1 MKIDAVF
8 AGGGVKAFAFLGS
21 LRVLE
26 KRGYEFERVA
36 GTSAGS
42 IVAALVKAGYTSE
55 EMMNILDQ
63 INIESFKDDRMSF
76 LPLTVIKWLHV
87 YFKLGLYRGDA
98 LESWIRDLLKEKGI
112 VTFGDL
118 PDKALRVVVS
128 DLSKGQMIVLP
139 DDLEK
144 YGIRAESFSVA
155 KAIRMS
161 CSIPYFFEPVK
172 LYDRAGHYS
181 YIVDGGLLSNFPI
194 WLFRDGEKNSW
205 RRPVIGLQLKPKIED
220 QPPHKI
226 KNAID
231 LYKAVFDTM
240 TTAHDT
246 RHIEDEDAENVI
258 FIPVTDIKA
267 TDFDLTPLEK
277 QDLITLGETKTNK
290 FLGRWTY

>member
-21 LRVLE
+21 LKVLE
-26 KRGYEFERVA
+26 ERGYEFERVA

-55 EMMNILDQ
+55 EMMTILDQ
-63 INIESFKDDRMSF
+63 IDIDSFKDDRISF
-76 LPLTVIKWLHV
+76 LPFTVLKWINV
-87 YFKLGLYRGDA
+87 YMKLGLYKGDA
-98 LESWIRDLLKEKGI
+98 LEAWIRDLLKAKGI

-118 PDKALRVVVS
+118 PEQSLRVVVS
-128 DLSKGQMIVLP
+128 DLSRGQMVVLP
-139 DDLEK
+139 DDLDK

-172 LYDRAGHYS
+172 LYDRSGHYS

-194 WLFRDGEKNSW
+194 WLFRDGEKNTW

-220 QPPHKI
+220 QPPHRI

-240 TTAHDT
+240 TAAHDA
-246 RHIEDEDAENVI
+246 RHIEEEDAQNVI

-267 TDFDLTPLEK
+267 TDFDLTPVEK
-277 QDLITLGETKTNK
+277 EELIKLGEAKTTK
-290 FLGRWTY
+290 FLSRWSF

>member
-21 LRVLE
+21 LGVLE

-42 IVAALVKAGYTSE
+42 IVAALLKAGYTSS
-55 EMMNILDQ
+55 EMMDILND
-63 INIESFKDDRMSF
+63 IHIESFKDERLSY
-76 LPLTVIKWLHV
+76 LPLTVIKWLQV
-87 YFKLGLYRGDA
+87 YFKLGLYKGDA
-98 LESWIRDLLKEKGI
+98 LESWIRELLKAKGI

-118 PDKALRVVVS
+118 PAQSLRVVVS
-128 DLSKGQMIVLP
+128 DLSKGQMVVLP
-139 DDLEK
+139 DDLDK

-172 LYDRAGHYS
+172 LYDRSGHFS

-194 WLFRDGEKNSW
+194 WLFRDGEKNTW
-205 RRPVIGLQLKPKIED
+205 RRPVIGMQLTPKIDER
-220 QPPHKI
+220 PPHKI

-240 TTAHDT
+240 TSAHDT
-246 RHIEDEDAENVI
+246 RHIEDEDARNVI

-267 TDFDLTPLEK
+267 TDFNLTTIEK
-277 QDLITLGETKTNK
+277 QELITLGESKTNK